1 MPYTGSGGR
10 PIRGKAQ
17 IPPDPTLQDMDLSGR
32 TALVTGSNRGIGR
45 ALAQALAREP
55 LGLLLCGTRNPASF
69 EPIATGAGGAREV
82 RAVRIDL
89 GSRGAIA
96 ESCSALGEDLG
107 RIDLLINNA
116 GMVTGGLL
124 EDQDLD
130 EIYAMFQANLV
141 GLVQLTRAVLPGM
154 LERHSGKV
162 VNNASISGYAYFPAA
177 STYAASKA
185 GVVAFTE
192 SLRRELKD
200 TGVSTLHLVTG
211 GVDTDMLEATEAT
224 YGRHLDTS
232 DWDKVPAS
240 DWARKVIAAI
250 REDRTVLGP
259 GGKTAVAKL
268 ASRGPGFLLD
278 RISDRMF
285 SREPRA

>member
-1 MPYTGSGGR
+1 
-10 PIRGKAQ
+10 
-17 IPPDPTLQDMDLSGR
+17 MDLSGR

-45 ALAQALAREP
+45 ALAEALAREP
-55 LGLLLCGTRNPASF
+55 LGLLLCGMRDPDAH
-69 EPIATGAGGAREV
+69 EEIPVGAGGAREV
-82 RAVRIDL
+82 RSVRIDL
-89 GSRGAIA
+89 GSREAIG
-96 ESCSALGEDLG
+96 ESVAGLGEDLS
-107 RIDLLINNA
+107 RIDLLVNNA
-116 GMVTGGLL
+116 GLVTGGLI
-124 EDQDLD
+124 EEQELD
-130 EIYAMFQANLV
+130 DIYAMFQANLV
-141 GLVQLTRAVLPGM
+141 GLVQLTRAVVPGM
-154 LERHSGKV
+154 VERHTGKI

-211 GVDTDMLEATEAT
+211 GVDTDMLEETEET

-232 DWDKVPAS
+232 DWDSVPAGE
-240 DWARKVIAAI
+240 WAAKVIAAI
-250 REDRTVLGP
+250 RDDRTVLGP